1 MGRISYGLYCLHMVA
16 LLAVLQVM
24 QRLSL
29 GHEVWHVVIL
39 QPVAAL
45 LLSVILAWASHRYLE
60 RPFLKLK
67 DRFAYIRRN

>member
-1 MGRISYGLYCLHMVA
+1 
-16 LLAVLQVM
+16 
-24 QRLSL
+24 
-29 GHEVWHVVIL
+29 
-39 QPVAAL
+39 VAAL